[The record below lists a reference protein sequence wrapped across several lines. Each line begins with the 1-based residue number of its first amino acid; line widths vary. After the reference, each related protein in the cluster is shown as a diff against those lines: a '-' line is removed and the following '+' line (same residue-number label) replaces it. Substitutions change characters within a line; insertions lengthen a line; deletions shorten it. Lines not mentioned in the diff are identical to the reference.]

1 MTDRLTAAD
10 FPVSAERRAGILA
23 DLTAEMDA
31 DSQHSEVPRLTF
43 VTGQPAAG
51 KSRTIDR
58 ISAEFDSAPVVL
70 DSDVIRLNHPMMDE
84 IIATDPQR
92 MDVLSNGPVG
102 EWMGG
107 LIDHARES
115 GYNVI
120 IENTLTNP
128 TQVTATAEA
137 FHQAG
142 YQVNVAALAVPAEDS
157 RLGIVQRYIAG
168 LDNDPY
174 PRWTTESSHSS
185 AYTGMVEGLQQVTGV
200 VDSIE
205 VYTRSGE
212 ALYSGS
218 DGVAA
223 AAAVTEHRGLPKD
236 ASQVDSWT
244 SGYLG
249 VVDRIAEPGMIT
261 NQTRTVIGNL
271 LADAERIVE
280 STELPEVHSRLH
292 AVVVE
297 DSPYRLVDV
306 EIPDPYDFADPY
318 SVDSVSPP
326 ADSLPSWLQEGP
338 QHDQDASQRGVD
350 PGHSP
355 EPD

>member
-1 MTDRLTAAD
+1 MDTDVVASGSPQL
-10 FPVSAERRAGILA
+10 
-23 DLTAEMDA
+23 M
-31 DSQHSEVPRLTF
+31 F

-58 ISAEFDSAPVVL
+58 LSDSLDVAPVVL

-84 IIATDPQR
+84 IIAADPQR

-102 EWMGG
+102 AWMSG
-107 LIDHARES
+107 LIDHAREA

-128 TQVTATAEA
+128 AQVAETAEQ

-142 YQVNVAALAVPAEDS
+142 YQVNIAALAVPDQDS
-157 RLGIVQRYIAG
+157 RLGIVQRYLAG
-168 LDNDPY
+168 VDTDPY

-212 ALYSGS
+212 SLYSGS

-223 AAAVTEHRGLPKD
+223 AAAVTEHRERPKD
-236 ASQVDSWT
+236 AEQSAAWSD
-244 SGYLG
+244 GYRG
-249 VVDRIAEPGMIT
+249 VVDRLTEPGMIT
-261 NQTRTVIGNL
+261 DQTRTVIGNL
-271 LADAERIVE
+271 LGDAERIVDVAQ
-280 STELPEVHSRLH
+280 LPDVHFRLH
-292 AVVVE
+292 AQLVD
-297 DSPYRLVDV
+297 DSPYRAPEV
-306 EIPDPYDFADPY
+306 EIPDPFDFPDPLDIDPLTFTRDTG
-318 SVDSVSPP
+318 SST
-326 ADSLPSWLQEGP
+326 GP
-338 QHDQDASQRGVD
+338 DHQ
-350 PGHSP
+350 GHQYRP
-355 EPD
+355 EPPEYGSSHELD